1 MEGILPAL
9 ITPIAEEG
17 GVAVKPLEKLLER
30 LYGAGVH
37 GVYVC
42 GQTGEGLLQTVEMRK
57 TAAEA
62 AVRCAPRGASVIV
75 HVGAYRPED
84 AWELARHAESTGAT
98 AISSLP
104 PIGSYSFAEIRAYYG
119 RLARTTGLPLLVYYF
134 PELCPAIATRAQLD
148 ELLEIPGV
156 VGLKY
161 TDFNLY
167 QLSRIS
173 LAGKLIFNGR
183 DEVLAAGLLMG
194 AHGGIGSFYN
204 VVPELFLEVW
214 NHARAGRWSEA
225 RQAQD
230 RINELIEITLRFPM
244 LPALK
249 RMLEWAGIEAGPCL
263 APRREM
269 TTEEESSLLYQ
280 LRASSFAGESFAGLL
295 VEA

>member
-9 ITPIAEEG
+9 VTPIAEDG
-17 GVAVKPLEKLLER
+17 SVAVKPLEKLLER

-37 GVYVC
+37 GMYVC
-42 GQTGEGLLQTVEMRK
+42 GQTGEGLLQTAAMRK

-75 HVGAYRPED
+75 HVGAYRPEE
-84 AWELARHAESTGAT
+84 AWELARHAASAGAT

-104 PIGSYSFAEIRAYYG
+104 PVGPYSFAEIRAYYE
-119 RLARTTGLPLLVYYF
+119 RLARVSGLPLLVYYF
-134 PELCPAIATRAQLD
+134 PEICPAVAAREQLE

-161 TDFNLY
+161 TDFDLY
-167 QLSRIS
+167 RLSRIS
-173 LAGKLIFNGR
+173 LSGRLIFNGR

-230 RINELIEITLRFPM
+230 RINELIEIALRFPM

-263 APRREM
+263 APRRELN
-269 TTEEESSLLYQ
+269 TEEESSLLYQ

-295 VEA
+295 IKA